1 MTAPSRKIA
10 GIASAGLLLAGAM
23 SVMAQNYPNKPVRV
37 ITGSPGTTT
46 DIVMRHIGQQLS
58 ERWRQP
64 VVVENRGGAA
74 LTIGTS
80 IAARARADG
89 YTLLMSDRSAIA
101 VAPSLYR
108 DIPYNPLRDLTPIT
122 LAAVTSSLLVAH
134 PSFPPT
140 NLQEFIG
147 HAKRYPGTVNMAGGA
162 PGTAGHIAAELFKRM
177 AGVDVVLVSYKGGA
191 ATIAAIVSG
200 ETKVGFNGMPTSLP
214 HVKTG
219 KLKAY
224 ASTGRT
230 RFAGTPDI
238 PTMAE
243 AGLPGYHADYYWVG
257 MFAPAGLPGP
267 LVAKINRDV
276 VEVLQTP
283 TMKAALFA
291 QGAEASPKTP
301 AEFAAFVKS
310 ETARMKEVI
319 EFAGV
324 RQE

>member
-10 GIASAGLLLAGAM
+10 GISSAGLLLAGALCA
-23 SVMAQNYPNKPVRV
+23 MAQEYPNKPVRV
-37 ITGSPGTTT
+37 ITGGPGTTT

-58 ERWRQP
+58 ERWGQP
-64 VVVENRGGAA
+64 VVVENRGGAG

-89 YTLLMSDRSAIA
+89 YTLLMADRTAIA

-108 DIPYNPLRDLTPIT
+108 DLPYRPLKDLAPIT
-122 LAAVTSSLLVAH
+122 LAAVNSSLLVAH

-147 HAKRYPGTVNMAGGA
+147 HAKRYPGTVNMTGGA
-162 PGTAGHIAAELFKRM
+162 PGTGGHIAAELFKRM
-177 AGVDVVLVSYKGGA
+177 AGVDVVLVPYKGGA

-243 AGLPGYHADYYWVG
+243 AGLPGYHSDYWVG
-257 MFAPAGLPGP
+257 MFAPAGLPAP
-267 LVAKINRDV
+267 LIAKINRDV
-276 VEVLQTP
+276 VEILHTP
-283 TMKAALFA
+283 ATQAALFA
-291 QGAEASPKTP
+291 QGAEASPTTP
-301 AEFAAFVKS
+301 AEFAEFVKS

>member
-1 MTAPSRKIA
+1 MATPSRKIA
-10 GIASAGLLLAGAM
+10 GASIAGILLAAAM
-23 SVMAQNYPNKPVRV
+23 CVMAQDYPNKPVRV
-37 ITGSPGTTT
+37 ITAGPGTIS

-64 VVVENRGGAA
+64 VVIENRPGAG
-74 LTIGTS
+74 LTIGTA
-80 IAARARADG
+80 IAAKARADG

-108 DIPYNPLRDLTPIT
+108 DLPYAPLRDLTPIT
-122 LAAVTSSLLVAH
+122 LAAVNSSLLVAH
-134 PSFPPT
+134 PSFPPA
-140 NLQEFIG
+140 NLQEFIA
-147 HAKRYPGTVNMAGGA
+147 HAKRYPGTVNMTGGT
-162 PGTAGHIAAELFKRM
+162 PGTAGSIATELFRRM
-177 AGVDVVLVSYKGGA
+177 AGVDVVLVLYKGGA
-191 ATIAAIVSG
+191 ASIAAIVSG

-219 KLKAY
+219 KVKAY

-243 AGLPGYHADYYWVG
+243 AGLPGYYADYWVG
-257 MFAPAGLPGP
+257 MFGPAGLPAP

-276 VEVLQTP
+276 VEILQTP
-283 TMKAALFA
+283 AMQAALFA

-301 AEFAAFVKS
+301 AEFAEFVKS
-310 ETARMKEVI
+310 ETARMKKVI